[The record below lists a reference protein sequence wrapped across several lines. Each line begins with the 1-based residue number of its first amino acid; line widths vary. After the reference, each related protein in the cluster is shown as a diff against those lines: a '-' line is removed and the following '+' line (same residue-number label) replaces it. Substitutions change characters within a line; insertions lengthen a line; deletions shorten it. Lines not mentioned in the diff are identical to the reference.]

1 MGEASWPCAGCGPA
15 NAGRTGSVGAC
26 LAAILLCV
34 PLASAAGCAG
44 GVLCSEEVNVT
55 KDAESLLTAQHEA
68 FRRLERTIAEQQE
81 QLLLQKYKLQS
92 IEEIVHKV
100 LAHTEALEV
109 RSMRAVVRVCRM
121 PTRLSAVVLLYQR
134 SVDWAGVNVTVQDAS
149 GGSWVT
155 DLRNLVLMCGI
166 LYLLYVHWDRVR
178 TFTIIAAVSLWAA
191 YRKQQD
197 QAQLATGTARESV
210 RLDLSQNIATQLPP
224 EAIEEVNASMSNGDP
239 ASNPS
244 DNRDEPGSKQKKK
257 GIGGFFKKKQ

>member
-109 RSMRAVVRVCRM
+109 RSMRAVVR
-121 PTRLSAVVLLYQR
+121 
-134 SVDWAGVNVTVQDAS
+134 DAS